1 MSGLP
6 IGIIGIVFMLLF
18 MFSGIPVA
26 FCFFIVGFL
35 GIWLVRGL
43 DVGIAVLSIL
53 PYEWA
58 RNYHFMAIPLFVLM
72 GYFAYRAGITEELYA
87 GARNWVGHVPGGLA
101 MSTVVACTGFAACS
115 GSSTAG
121 AATMGTIA
129 LPEME
134 RYGYDRKLA
143 TGCVAAGGTIGS
155 MIPPS
160 LGFIILG
167 IIMEVSISKLFI
179 AGIFPGLLESFS
191 YMAIIFLLVKMKP
204 KLAPLVPAAGWKQ
217 RFTSLRGIW
226 GMLALFILVMGGI
239 FLGIFTPTEGG
250 AVGACGAF
258 LIALFRGKLTR
269 ANFVGALLD
278 TGKVTCMI
286 FLIFIGAMVFG
297 NFMAF
302 CGVPMA
308 LCKWVTSL
316 DIPPIAV
323 FIAIISVYIP
333 FGCIMDVTSV
343 TLLTIPIF
351 LPVLQAL
358 NINLI
363 WFAVCKLRTAE
374 LAAITPPVGLNVY
387 VLDGVTNVPLE
398 DIFKGVTPFIIMDLI
413 NLSILIAFPQIS
425 LFIPS
430 LMRRG

>member
-1 MSGLP
+1 MSNLV
-6 IGIIGIVFMLLF
+6 IGITGIAFMLLL
-18 MFSGIPVA
+18 MFTGIPIA

-35 GIWLVRGL
+35 GIWWVRGL
-43 DVGIAVLSIL
+43 DIGISVLSIL

-58 RNYHFMAIPLFVLM
+58 SNYHFMAIPLFVLM
-72 GYFAYRAGITEELYA
+72 GYFAFRAGITEELYKA
-87 GARNWVGHVPGGLA
+87 AHNWVGHIPGGLA
-101 MSTVVACTGFAACS
+101 MATVVASTGFAACS

-134 RYGYDRKLA
+134 KHHYDEKLA
-143 TGCVAAGGTIGS
+143 AGCVAAGGTIGS

-167 IIMEVSISKLFI
+167 ILMEVSVSKLFI
-179 AGIFPGLLESFS
+179 AGIFPGLLEAFS
-191 YMAIIFLLVKMKP
+191 YMAVIYLWVKLNP
-204 KLAPLVPAAGWKQ
+204 KLAPSVAAASWKE
-217 RFTSLRGIW
+217 RLISLRGTW
-226 GMLALFILVMGGI
+226 GVLVLFLLVMGGI
-239 FLGIFTPTEGG
+239 FFGIFTPTEGG
-250 AVGACGAF
+250 AVGAFGAF
-258 LIALFRGKLTR
+258 LITLLRGKLTKSSI
-269 ANFVGALLD
+269 VGALLD

-286 FLIFIGAMVFG
+286 FLIFIGAMVFA

-302 CGVPMA
+302 CGLPTAV
-308 LCKWVTSL
+308 CKWLTSL
-316 DIPPIAV
+316 DIPPIAI

-351 LPVLQAL
+351 LPVLEAL

-374 LAAITPPVGLNVY
+374 LAAITPPVGLNVF
-387 VLDGVTNVPLE
+387 VLQGVTDVPIE
-398 DIFKGVTPFIIMDLI
+398 DIFKGVLPFIFMDLI
-413 NLSILIAFPQIS
+413 NLVILIAFPQIS

-430 LMRRG
+430 LMRG